1 MKFKIVSQLTLIG
14 ILFCFCS
21 AEANPVLAQQ
31 ELCRETGRNAPAKTS
46 RTLELP
52 QFGIDIDIPKNYRAM
67 SLKNGSVGILDPDQ
81 FEILSCT
88 ARGGK
93 VLGAHGWYLFSIR
106 KIENFK
112 KAGLLDVVKQSE
124 QSQYTNYNKYNL
136 DGTMAIITSTGSSAS
151 AWFIPPN
158 TQKIVI
164 MTVSCDCRIGPEDII
179 KELNKTRLR

>member
-14 ILFCFCS
+14 ILFCFYS
-21 AEANPVLAQQ
+21 ADANPVLAQQ

-52 QFGIDIDIPKNYRAM
+52 QFGIDIDIPENYRAM
-67 SLKNGSVGILDPDQ
+67 SLKDGSVGILDPDQ

-106 KIENFK
+106 QIENSK
-112 KAGLLDVVKQSE
+112 KADLIDVVKQSE
-124 QSQYTNYNKYNL
+124 QSQYTKYNL
-136 DGTMAIITSTGSSAS
+136 DGTMAIITSDGNSAS
-151 AWFIPPN
+151 AWFIPPD

-164 MTVSCDCRIGPEDII
+164 MTVSCDCRIGPEDIV